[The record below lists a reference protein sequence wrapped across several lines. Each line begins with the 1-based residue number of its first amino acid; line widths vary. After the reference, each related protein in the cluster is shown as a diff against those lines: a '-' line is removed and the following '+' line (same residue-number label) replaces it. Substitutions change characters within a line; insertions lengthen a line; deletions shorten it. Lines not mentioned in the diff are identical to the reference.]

1 MRRFRSFLKIIK
13 DIHSL
18 IWTAVGTGLC
28 LITLSGST
36 RRLGLLITLVGLTLH
51 FVGLLLP
58 EDKDSSDEKDFL

>member
-1 MRRFRSFLKIIK
+1 MKILR

-18 IWTAVGTGLC
+18 IWTVVGTGLC

-36 RRLGLLITLVGLTLH
+36 RRLGLLITAVGLILH

-58 EDKDSSDEKDFL
+58 EDKDSSD